1 MPNEINPPSAP
12 PSPVPA
18 AEQPARTDLPEKK
31 GIWRGFS
38 QRKSYS
44 VSCIEPKYTL
54 IARGADKQVFE
65 AKSLNDRKVVVYIPV
80 RKFFGLYSRKS
91 ALKQEYQKTQEIKR
105 SVSDSTHLAVDM
117 KPLTGQDRIDDQFS
131 LETAKAAG
139 DLEATIQ
146 NKATSFGQRLVYCVQ
161 YLDGLMNLHGADMAH
176 GDLKPENCLTYDD
189 GSLKIADFGKTEK
202 LPDNKT
208 RMYKGNLRFCPPE
221 GVLSIKGDV
230 YGSALLIIRAL
241 EETGN
246 VLDNNGCLLP
256 IPEEDRESGVTGTG
270 RGIDKYVVEHKEFLA
285 IDSQNLAGK
294 ITKRLPR
301 QIKLAHQPKKQQK
314 EQRKLIV
321 NYIKTLANKL
331 HNQGYLSEK
340 NAENLTQLLIDMTTR
355 NPSLRITAR
364 EAFSRF
370 KALQNDV
377 GIEK

>member
-1 MPNEINPPSAP
+1 MSRVKLE
-12 PSPVPA
+12 
-18 AEQPARTDLPEKK
+18 
-31 GIWRGFS
+31 F
-38 QRKSYS
+38 
-44 VSCIEPKYTL
+44 TL
-54 IARGADKQVFE
+54 IAKGADKQVFE
-65 AKSLNDRKVVVYIPV
+65 AKNLNDRKVVVYTPV
-80 RKFFGLYSRKS
+80 RKLFGLYSREA

-146 NKATSFGQRLVYCVQ
+146 NKATTFGQRLDYCVQ

-176 GDLKPENCLTYDD
+176 GDLKPENCLIYDD

-202 LPDNKT
+202 LPNNKT
-208 RMYKGNLRFCPPE
+208 KMYKGNLRFCPPE
-221 GVLSIKGDV
+221 GVLSIKSDV

-241 EETGN
+241 EETGS
-246 VLDNNGCLLP
+246 VLDKNGCLLP
-256 IPEEDRESGVTGTG
+256 IPEEDRESGVTGMG

-285 IDSQNLAGK
+285 IDSQSLAGK

-301 QIKLAHQPKKQQK
+301 QIKLAHLPKTQQK

-331 HNQGYLSEK
+331 HNQGYFTEK
-340 NAENLTQLLIDMTTR
+340 SAENLTQLLIDMTTR
-355 NPSLRITAR
+355 NPLLRITAR